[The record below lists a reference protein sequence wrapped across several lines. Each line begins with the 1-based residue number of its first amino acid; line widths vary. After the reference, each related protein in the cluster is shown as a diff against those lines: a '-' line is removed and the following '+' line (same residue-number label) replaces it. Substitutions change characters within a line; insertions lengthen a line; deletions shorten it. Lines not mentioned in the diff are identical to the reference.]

1 MRLWEIVLQNLRELR
16 LRIVSMISWS
26 DSLSGIFFKLTAFE
40 VYSVQGHHFHTIYK
54 SPAHP
59 TLWQE
64 MPAKVLT
71 CEMIN
76 VIVKRSLSWLSK
88 NVKSSSSWLSKC
100 NQIISNETLPHS
112 HINTWSISNPTNIP
126 NHGHHSLVL
135 SLPSA
140 TRVTDCQ
147 YCNAHFWKVQDEV
160 EPWKEILVIHKRTT
174 TKREDQKILWRTK
187 TMSHCDHMWSHAHD
201 LVTVW
206 QNREIVYQGANP
218 HLRASVLNVPTVT
231 GPCLQ
236 PDLSIKMRDDLFGQ
250 HARFQNSL
258 KIKFKSNWT
267 KYAIVTSYHDIP

>member
-1 MRLWEIVLQNLRELR
+1 MLQLDVE
-16 LRIVSMISWS
+16 
-26 DSLSGIFFKLTAFE
+26 
-40 VYSVQGHHFHTIYK
+40 SVIQSVTNTFHLHTIYN

-76 VIVKRSLSWLSK
+76 VIVKRS
-88 NVKSSSSWLSKC
+88 SSWLSKC
-100 NQIISNETLPHS
+100 KQIIPNETLPHS
-112 HINTWSISNPTNIP
+112 HMSTWYISNPTTIR

-187 TMSHCDHMWSHAHD
+187 TMSHCDHMWSHAHAHD

-206 QNREIVYQGANP
+206 QCDRTARLFIKERTP
-218 HLRASVLNVPTVT
+218 TSVLLYSTYPLSAT
-231 GPCLQ
+231 GYFHQDQRRPFRAAC
-236 PDLSIKMRDDLFGQ
+236 
-250 HARFQNSL
+250 SL
-258 KIKFKSNWT
+258 PKLT
-267 KYAIVTSYHDIP
+267 KNQIQIQLN